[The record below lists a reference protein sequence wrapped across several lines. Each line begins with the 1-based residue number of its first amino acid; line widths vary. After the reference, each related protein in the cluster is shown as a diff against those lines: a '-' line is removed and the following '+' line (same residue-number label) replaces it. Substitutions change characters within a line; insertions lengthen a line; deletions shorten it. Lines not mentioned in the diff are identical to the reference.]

1 MPLSYLAL
9 EMQEIDILEQFK
21 FILPFLFLFT
31 VLNCSKLSEY
41 DTQQI
46 RNALAD
52 SLLTTTESWGVS
64 MKILEDGNRSL
75 NLTGSYSTTIKD
87 SDRHETRISGPV
99 FIEIFDDDG
108 SFKSSVNCDSALY
121 RPDAGIF
128 EMFGSVRVIT
138 NDARKL
144 RSEYLK
150 WDRNN
155 DKVSTPEFVIFIS
168 PPDSIAANGFFGN
181 TDLTNYT
188 LNEGGGQVVID

>member
-9 EMQEIDILEQFK
+9 ETQETDILEPHK
-21 FILPFLFLFT
+21 LILPLLFIF
-31 VLNCSKLSEY
+31 VSLNCSKLSEY

-75 NLTGSYSTTIKD
+75 NLTGSYSATIKD
-87 SDRHETRISGPV
+87 SERHQTKISGPV
-99 FIEIFDDDG
+99 FIEIFDKDG
-108 SFKSSVNCDSALY
+108 SFKSSVDCDSAVY
-121 RPDAGIF
+121 RPDEGIF
-128 EMFGSVRVIT
+128 EMFGNVRVLT

-155 DKVSTPEFVIFIS
+155 DKVSTPEFVIFIA
-168 PPDSIAANGFFGN
+168 PPDSIAANGFVGD